1 MAKKRLGMEI
11 LKNYYQIRNQQP
23 RIDTHA
29 KFSSKQRIFKFRDQI
44 IVKKSNGGKN
54 VQKTITKF
62 LISTLEYIHVP
73 KIKYL

>member
-1 MAKKRLGMEI
+1 MEI

-44 IVKKSNGGKN
+44 IVKKVMEVKMSKKLLPN
-54 VQKTITKF
+54 
-62 LISTLEYIHVP
+62 S
-73 KIKYL
+73 